1 MKPTKESHNLMS
13 FFLKNNCLF
22 PLSQTSK
29 TKMLFTKLYKEIHEG
44 VNYIENVKSKLG
56 SSFYKLK
63 VDHISNIHQIPKPS
77 TFPPNAF
84 PPSIRHHIDEFS
96 LSVLTYSFNLFDRN
110 IQIIF
115 VTEELHPESLI
126 ETYNKSVD
134 WMLVWLYIVNEYAAR
149 SCSPDLKIFIYHTSL
164 TKQLPSSNIEVLEE
178 KHVNTAFTRTCQK
191 NAEIIVFRKEEWF
204 KVFIHETFHNFG
216 LDFSDMNNSS
226 CTKKILS
233 IFPVNSEV
241 NLFES
246 YTEFWARIMNVLFC
260 SYIHSGSKNVEDYL
274 KYSEMLINF
283 ERIYAFFQMVK
294 VLNFMDIEYEQLYE
308 KGKNATNVRNHLYK
322 ENTNVLSYYIITL
335 ILINDYQT
343 FLSWCNT
350 NNTSILQFKK
360 TNANLDHFCEFIK
373 KSYKSKGL
381 LNGINCTEE
390 LLTKVKQKSKKQK
403 NLAYILR
410 NLRMTICELG

>member
-1 MKPTKESHNLMS
+1 
-13 FFLKNNCLF
+13 
-22 PLSQTSK
+22 
-29 TKMLFTKLYKEIHEG
+29 
-44 VNYIENVKSKLG
+44 
-56 SSFYKLK
+56 
-63 VDHISNIHQIPKPS
+63 
-77 TFPPNAF
+77 
-84 PPSIRHHIDEFS
+84 
-96 LSVLTYSFNLFDRN
+96 
-110 IQIIF
+110 
-115 VTEELHPESLI
+115 
-126 ETYNKSVD
+126 
-134 WMLVWLYIVNEYAAR
+134 
-149 SCSPDLKIFIYHTSL
+149 
-164 TKQLPSSNIEVLEE
+164 
-178 KHVNTAFTRTCQK
+178 
-191 NAEIIVFRKEEWF
+191 
-204 KVFIHETFHNFG
+204 
-216 LDFSDMNNSS
+216 
-226 CTKKILS
+226 
-233 IFPVNSEV
+233 
-241 NLFES
+241 
-246 YTEFWARIMNVLFC
+246 
-260 SYIHSGSKNVEDYL
+260 
-274 KYSEMLINF
+274 
-283 ERIYAFFQMVK
+283 MVK